1 MYHEGELAVQRRAG
15 VATDAAR
22 VGRIIGDAVPASFAA
37 FLARREFVI
46 AGTLD
51 GDGAVTASILT
62 GAPGFAHATDPR
74 NVRIAPAG
82 GHRRRVFADIAADPR
97 IGLLAIDFAARRRIR
112 VNGIAS
118 RDGDALRVAASEV
131 YGNCPQYIAPHDAV
145 TLPAALH
152 GIAPAASLTGEQRA
166 WIESAATFFIASAHP
181 SGGADVSH
189 RGGAPGF
196 VRAEERRIV
205 WPDYSGNNMFNTLGN
220 LAVNPRCGLL
230 FLDFERGRTLQV
242 GGRASVLWDGE
253 SRRIEVAV
261 ETVA

>member
-15 VATDAAR
+15 VAAEAAR

-37 FLARREFVI
+37 FLAAREFVI

-51 GDGAVTASILT
+51 GNGAVTASILT
-62 GAPGFAHATDPR
+62 GGPGFAHAVDPR
-74 NVRIAPAG
+74 TLRIEPAG

-145 TLPAALH
+145 TLPPLDGATSAAAL
-152 GIAPAASLTGEQRA
+152 TEEQRA

-181 SGGADVSH
+181 SAGADVSH
-189 RGGAPGF
+189 RGGQPGF

-220 LAVNPRCGLL
+220 LEVNPRCGLL
-230 FLDFERGRTLQV
+230 FLDFERGRTLQL
-242 GGRASVLWDGE
+242 GGRASVVWDGE
-253 SRRIEVAV
+253 SRRIVV
-261 ETVA
+261 DLETVA